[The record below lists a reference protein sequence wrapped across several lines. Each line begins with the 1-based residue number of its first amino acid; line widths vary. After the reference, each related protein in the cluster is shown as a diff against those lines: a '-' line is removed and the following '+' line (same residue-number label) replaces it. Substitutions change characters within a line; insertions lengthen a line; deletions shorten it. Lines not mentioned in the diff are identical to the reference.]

1 MHASWPCRRCTAEE
15 FSGFLLVLISFWT
28 GTGALWQHEA
38 PASVHLQ
45 SDKFIAWASF
55 GRKCWMTS
63 EEAQTGGE
71 DINKWSRSTPSLP
84 LSPRKTA
91 QTPFAVSTSAMG
103 LKNGQLSISP
113 RDRGMRQGASK
124 SLVKGVWSSVD
135 FSFWSCGRLP
145 RYLSRCS

>member
-1 MHASWPCRRCTAEE
+1 
-15 FSGFLLVLISFWT
+15 
-28 GTGALWQHEA
+28 
-38 PASVHLQ
+38 
-45 SDKFIAWASF
+45 
-55 GRKCWMTS
+55 MTS

-113 RDRGMRQGASK
+113 RESRNAPGSLEEPRQGSLEFCRFQFLVLRSATEVSFTMFVTSIVTCILQKFVKDAAPGWGCNRLRLFRQGSGSLLLCASI
-124 SLVKGVWSSVD
+124 
-135 FSFWSCGRLP
+135 SFL
-145 RYLSRCS
+145 